1 MHGSSRL
8 CSVARTVAVTHPLAI
23 TKRARREVVLI
34 VGTVTYVT
42 LFVTWLLL
50 HFGENTRRVE
60 DIAFLP
66 LYLAAGVG
74 VWMGA
79 PLSGPDWR
87 TRIGWRLIAIGWM
100 LSFVAALGWATA
112 PQSASVDLIADMLY
126 TAYYPLLV
134 AGFAMLWVLPDRERA
149 RIRLLIE
156 TLIVLV
162 AYLTFAWYFAN
173 AGATYLSHLERI
185 VGLGELT
192 GFGEIWVLIAASI
205 ASHAPPAAN
214 RRPALQFL
222 TLGALFAAVGDLA
235 LGYLDPAQQHEQ
247 RQLAV
252 IILAIAATLF
262 AGTGAVSRAS
272 RDRPTRL
279 DSGAWLPYTA
289 IIVLGALLV
298 SEVLRPTANFR
309 LLSGLTLGG
318 ILLIALVLLRLM
330 LAERSVRDQRRANV
344 AQDARYRALIQRSR
358 EALLV
363 VDAEGLLRYASA
375 ASTAI
380 FGWDVERVVDNRLA
394 DLLPDGERNPIIE
407 ALSAPRDGRVVLW
420 SATTARGRR
429 DLESEISDLRDD
441 ATVRGLVLN
450 TRDVTERTALETRLR
465 QSQKLDALGLLAG
478 GVAHDF
484 NNILTVIRGTAEI
497 VASRGLS
504 ESAEDMH
511 QIQLASDRGAAL
523 CRQLLAFGRAE
534 VVRSEVLDL
543 GSVTRGILPMLQR
556 LLPSG
561 ISLELTSVGAPMYV
575 SCDRAQLEIAV
586 LNLVI
591 NSRDAMPD
599 GGAITVATGTEVVV
613 NDASA
618 PAGEDVPVG
627 RYATVTVGD
636 CGTGMDEATRAR
648 AFDPFYTTKPVG
660 SGTGLGLSTVYGF
673 VTSAGGSVRLR
684 SAPGQGTTVTLL
696 FPLADAT
703 FTSAVTPEATGEAR
717 EGSVVLLVDDER
729 DLRGTLARYLTSTG
743 YQVHQACDGVEAIE
757 ALDAMA
763 MPPDAVIS
771 DVSMPRMNGVTLART
786 LRERHADLPIILI
799 SGHMAA
805 VAKLHELPSAVDF
818 LSKPFTLAQLSQL
831 LNRRVRERDGVQGLA
846 GTDSTAP
853 SAQ

>member
-1 MHGSSRL
+1 M
-8 CSVARTVAVTHPLAI
+8 ARTVAVTHPLAI

-66 LYLAAGVG
+66 LYLAAGIG

-79 PLSGPDWR
+79 PLSGPDSR

-112 PQSASVDLIADMLY
+112 PKSASVDLIADMLY

-318 ILLIALVLLRLM
+318 ILLK
-330 LAERSVRDQRRANV
+330 
-344 AQDARYRALIQRSR
+344 
-358 EALLV
+358 
-363 VDAEGLLRYASA
+363 
-375 ASTAI
+375 
-380 FGWDVERVVDNRLA
+380 
-394 DLLPDGERNPIIE
+394 
-407 ALSAPRDGRVVLW
+407 
-420 SATTARGRR
+420 
-429 DLESEISDLRDD
+429 
-441 ATVRGLVLN
+441 
-450 TRDVTERTALETRLR
+450 ETL
-465 QSQKLDALGLLAG
+465 
-478 GVAHDF
+478 
-484 NNILTVIRGTAEI
+484 
-497 VASRGLS
+497 
-504 ESAEDMH
+504 
-511 QIQLASDRGAAL
+511 
-523 CRQLLAFGRAE
+523 
-534 VVRSEVLDL
+534 
-543 GSVTRGILPMLQR
+543 
-556 LLPSG
+556 
-561 ISLELTSVGAPMYV
+561 
-575 SCDRAQLEIAV
+575 
-586 LNLVI
+586 
-591 NSRDAMPD
+591 
-599 GGAITVATGTEVVV
+599 
-613 NDASA
+613 
-618 PAGEDVPVG
+618 
-627 RYATVTVGD
+627 
-636 CGTGMDEATRAR
+636 
-648 AFDPFYTTKPVG
+648 
-660 SGTGLGLSTVYGF
+660 
-673 VTSAGGSVRLR
+673 
-684 SAPGQGTTVTLL
+684 
-696 FPLADAT
+696 LADA
-703 FTSAVTPEATGEAR
+703 VWITP
-717 EGSVVLLVDDER
+717 
-729 DLRGTLARYLTSTG
+729 
-743 YQVHQACDGVEAIE
+743 Q
-757 ALDAMA
+757 
-763 MPPDAVIS
+763 
-771 DVSMPRMNGVTLART
+771 
-786 LRERHADLPIILI
+786 RERPV
-799 SGHMAA
+799 GQMGQ
-805 VAKLHELPSAVDF
+805 E
-818 LSKPFTLAQLSQL
+818 
-831 LNRRVRERDGVQGLA
+831 
-846 GTDSTAP
+846 
-853 SAQ
+853 